1 MKAFENSKRKNGFTL
16 IELLVVIAI
25 IAILAAMLLPALA
38 SAKNRAQ
45 MITDINNSKQIMLG
59 MHMYATDNR
68 DFLPQPG
75 WDMSVDSWAAAASI
89 NGAAFPL
96 GGTGTSPAAYG
107 IISSNQ
113 IIYFRNGQLYP
124 YIKTEKILLCPA
136 DVVNAAFYNRK
147 EYLTSYI
154 WNGGVVKYVIGY
166 AAGSLTPV
174 KLSDSK
180 IKPTFILQWENDEKN
195 VAVAGQWN
203 DFSNYPDE
211 GLSQRHGKGATVGI
225 LDGSARRMGKA
236 EFWGLA
242 NTPGGITPN
251 PPASGRPSTAP
262 NDLWWF

>member
-1 MKAFENSKRKNGFTL
+1 
-16 IELLVVIAI
+16 
-25 IAILAAMLLPALA
+25 
-38 SAKNRAQ
+38 
-45 MITDINNSKQIMLG
+45 
-59 MHMYATDNR
+59 
-68 DFLPQPG
+68 
-75 WDMSVDSWAAAASI
+75 MSVDSWAAAASI
-89 NGAAFPL
+89 NGTAFPL
-96 GGTGTSPAAYG
+96 GGPGTSPGAYS

-166 AAGSLTPV
+166 TAGSLTPV
-174 KLSDSK
+174 KLSDSN

-195 VAVAGQWN
+195 TAGGQWN

-211 GLSQRHGKGATVGI
+211 GLSTRHGKGATVGV
-225 LDGSARRMGKA
+225 LDGSSRRMPVID
-236 EFWGLA
+236 FYRLA
-242 NTPGGITPN
+242 GTYLTGITPN

>member
-1 MKAFENSKRKNGFTL
+1 MTTFENSKRENGFTL

-25 IAILAAMLLPALA
+25 IAILAAMLLPALT

-45 MITDINNSKQIMLG
+45 MITDINNNRQIMIG
-59 MHMYATDNR
+59 VQMYASDQQ
-68 DFLPQPG
+68 DYLPQPG
-75 WDMSVDSWAAAASI
+75 WDISVNSWAAAPGWPPGGAGTAASYNQVYRQQI
-89 NGAAFPL
+89 N
-96 GGTGTSPAAYG
+96 
-107 IISSNQ
+107 
-113 IIYFRNGQLYP
+113 YFKNGLLYP
-124 YIKTEKILLCPA
+124 YIKTEKVLLCPA
-136 DVVNAAFYNRK
+136 DVLNTAFYMRVQ
-147 EYLTSYI
+147 YLTSYI
-154 WNGGVVKYVIGY
+154 WNGGVVRYAVGY
-166 AAGSLTPV
+166 PPGSLTPV
-174 KLSDSK
+174 KLGDAK